1 MVNLW
6 RNDDRPVLIYTTFPA
21 LADAKRVGEALV
33 AARLAAC
40 VNMFPGMISIFEWKG
55 AREEASEVAMIIK
68 TRSSLTEAVLA
79 ETKRLHPYELPALLV
94 LPTEGGS
101 AEYCGWIAEPDAK
114 RPNLNEREELRP
126 RHRSGHDQHA
136 CHPVR
141 PGGARSRH
149 RASPAHADLSRAG
162 TGRARS
168 G

>member
-1 MVNLW
+1 MRPWTANASPSIYWLNGEFM

-21 LADAKRVGEALV
+21 LAEAKRVGEALV
-33 AARLAAC
+33 AERLAAC

-101 AEYCGWIAEPDAK
+101 AEYCGWIA
-114 RPNLNEREELRP
+114 
-126 RHRSGHDQHA
+126 DQTQS
-136 CHPVR
+136 
-141 PGGARSRH
+141 PGRK
-149 RASPAHADLSRAG
+149 
-162 TGRARS
+162 
-168 G
+168 